1 MRTGIFGAKICRRHK
16 LSAGARAHALEPNL
30 IAADTIRLAKGG
42 EEKEGADEEC
52 NGAANSCQYWS
63 AAAAGRQR
71 RPQRGRVL
79 ECNLCARGAHL
90 WNRATRACAS
100 STTTMR
106 SGGKS
111 AALLLLLLALLPL
124 GRFRES
130 ASLAAA
136 ADEVEENDRRI
147 QAMQI
152 GDDFAELRLNYLA
165 SPQPFGRLCV
175 VSSAAATSATVAM
188 SMMSCG
194 RVLGGGPN
202 CIRGQVGERRPRSSV
217 TRTES

>member
-1 MRTGIFGAKICRRHK
+1 MCITNMRTGIFGAKICRRHK

-63 AAAAGRQR
+63 AAAAAAGRQR
-71 RPQRGRVL
+71 RLQRGRVL

-90 WNRATRACAS
+90 WNRATCACAS

-136 ADEVEENDRRI
+136 AADEEEENDRRI

-165 SPQPFGRLCV
+165 SP
-175 VSSAAATSATVAM
+175 
-188 SMMSCG
+188 
-194 RVLGGGPN
+194 
-202 CIRGQVGERRPRSSV
+202 
-217 TRTES
+217 